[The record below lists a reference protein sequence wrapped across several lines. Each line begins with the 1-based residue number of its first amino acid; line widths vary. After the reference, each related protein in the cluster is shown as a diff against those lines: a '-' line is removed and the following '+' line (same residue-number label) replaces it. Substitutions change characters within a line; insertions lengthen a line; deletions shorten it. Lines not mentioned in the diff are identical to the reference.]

1 MATIRGKRPIPLFRL
16 IKANPPGRYRTKKIA
31 CRLSIPNWGY
41 CTSAAQYIAAFS
53 DLNNLKPSH
62 FIVQNELVTA

>member
-1 MATIRGKRPIPLFRL
+1 MTIIRGKRPIPLFRL

-31 CRLSIPNWGY
+31 CRLSIPTGRFE
-41 CTSAAQYIAAFS
+41 TVRDYIAAFTVR
-53 DLNNLKPSH
+53 NNLQPSH